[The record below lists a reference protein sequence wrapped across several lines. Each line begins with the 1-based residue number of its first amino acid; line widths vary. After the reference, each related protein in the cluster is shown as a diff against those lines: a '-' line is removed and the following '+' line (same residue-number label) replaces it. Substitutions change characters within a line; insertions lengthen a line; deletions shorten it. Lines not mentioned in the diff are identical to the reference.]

1 MIIKDKS
8 VIEKAAHPVYAMGFF
23 NGLTYNLQG
32 LWLGIRTPK
41 LLALGLLR
49 FAVVILITITLA
61 GFILIYHNEILSL
74 IWTKPESHWILW
86 LWHTLSW
93 FISLCLVALT
103 AVVSYLIS
111 QVLFAVVI
119 MDYMSRITERMI
131 TGHENIEDNV
141 PVFKQFSYLI
151 KQEVPRTILPI
162 LLSLLLLILG
172 WLTPLGPVLSVVSSM
187 VAVVFLAWDNTD
199 LIPARRLK
207 PFKERFR
214 LLIRSLPFHLGFGL
228 LFLVPGANILF
239 LCFAPVG
246 GTLYYIKKYDHKEV
260 LQTPNKSRIRADDLP

>member
-1 MIIKDKS
+1 MIKKLPIR
-8 VIEKAAHPVYAMGFF
+8 EMGFF

-49 FAVVILITITLA
+49 FVVVILITITLA
-61 GFILIYHNEILSL
+61 SLIIIYHNEIMSL
-74 IWTKPESHWILW
+74 IWTKPESHWIIW
-86 LWHTLSW
+86 MWHILSW

-131 TGHENIEDNV
+131 TGHENIVYNV
-141 PVFKQFSYLI
+141 SVLKQFSYLI
-151 KQEVPRTILPI
+151 KQEVPRSILPI
-162 LLSLLLLILG
+162 IFSLLLFILG
-172 WLTPLGPVLSVVSSM
+172 WLTPLGPILSVVSSM
-187 VAVVFLAWDNTD
+187 MAIVFLAWDNTD
-199 LIPARRLK
+199 LTPARR
-207 PFKERFR
+207 FKSFKDRFK
-214 LLIRSLPFHLGFGL
+214 LLVRSLPFHLGFGL
-228 LFLVPGANILF
+228 LFLVPGANIIF

-246 GTLYYIKKYDHKEV
+246 GTLYYIEKYEHREV
-260 LQTPNKSRIRADDLP
+260 LQAPNGSRIRSDDLP

>member
-8 VIEKAAHPVYAMGFF
+8 AIEKTAHPVYAMGFF

-32 LWLGIRTPK
+32 LCLGIRTPK

-61 GFILIYHNEILSL
+61 SLILIYHNEILSL
-74 IWTKPESHWILW
+74 FWTKPESHWILW

-93 FISLCLVALT
+93 FISLFLVALT

-246 GTLYYIKKYDHKEV
+246 GALYYIEKYDHKEV
-260 LQTPNKSRIRADDLP
+260 LQSPNQSRIRADDLP